1 MIPDKNN
8 KVSICVRWITLLYKV
23 PLDQN
28 LNFKIFFSNNLL
40 PTMQKRLLATG
51 RSEWCSRQ
59 QLLKQEKLLQ
69 SKRFSK
75 INATKT
81 ENFKY

>member
-8 KVSICVRWITLLYKV
+8 KVSTCVRWITLQYKV

-40 PTMQKRLLATG
+40 PTMQKRLLETG

-59 QLLKQEKLLQ
+59 QVLKQETLL
-69 SKRFSK
+69 SDPITF
-75 INATKT
+75 NGMVMELT
-81 ENFKY
+81 ETL